1 LVNKMGKTFKES
13 DKKNRTPWYAKNR
26 SKKNSKKIPKKSYN
40 KDESNLGDIDLGE
53 KYNNNRD

>member
-1 LVNKMGKTFKES
+1 MGKTFKES